1 MTSLPYRNCL
11 IFFVTWSNPYRFFPH
26 SLNFIFT
33 NFILFFKFDQRP
45 KRFTLKGFKRYWF
58 VCKDLQL
65 FAFKNKGE
73 SGSGP
78 AHQIPLRGCEV
89 TPDVN
94 LSQDKFGIR
103 LEVPGPDGM
112 SEMWIRCDSVSF
124 TYTFFFLFSLIKHN
138 CWTFFLFAVVTGSP
152 IRQMDGGLPSS
163 G

>member
-1 MTSLPYRNCL
+1 L
-11 IFFVTWSNPYRFFPH
+11 I
-26 SLNFIFT
+26 
-33 NFILFFKFDQRP
+33 QRP

-124 TYTFFFLFSLIKHN
+124 TLSYLIKHN
-138 CWTFFLFAVVTGSP
+138 CWTHSSCFDVTGSP